1 MNTFHFLYS
10 DGVTRT
16 ICCADHGMALLLAA
30 QSMPDLT
37 VLSIAQ
43 ELYVTPG
50 ERLSI
55 QARKRCVV

>member
-1 MNTFHFLYS
+1 MNTFHLLYS

-16 ICCADHGMALLLAA
+16 CCCADHGMALLLAA

-37 VLSIAQ
+37 VESIAQ

-50 ERLSI
+50 ERLAI
-55 QARKRCVV
+55 AARRRAA